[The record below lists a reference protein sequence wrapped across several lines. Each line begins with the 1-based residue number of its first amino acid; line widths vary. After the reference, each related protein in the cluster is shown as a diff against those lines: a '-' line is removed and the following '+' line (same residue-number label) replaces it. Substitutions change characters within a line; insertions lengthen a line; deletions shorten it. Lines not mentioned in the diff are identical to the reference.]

1 MLREIFSDEGGHLS
15 STRVMGFIGWVCGI
29 VLAFLGKSTEANSIM
44 AASASLLGI
53 GQIKSAVVKTAKAK
67 AAKPEPPKPEPKKET
82 PNASR
87 I

>member
-15 STRVMGFIGWVCGI
+15 STRVMGFLGWVCGI

-67 AAKPEPPKPEPKKET
+67 AAVVTPPPNPEPKKE
-82 PNASR
+82 PNQ
-87 I
+87 